1 MTKMVRLE
9 DLQVFVTAAD
19 AGSFSAASRV
29 LNLTPAVASTAM
41 KRLEHELDV
50 RLFVRSTR
58 SLRLT
63 DEGERYLS
71 HARLAL
77 KALEDGRMTV
87 ARKKGGLTGILKLAV
102 PSDFGRN
109 VLLPWMDEFQ
119 EQFPKL
125 TVQLRV
131 SDRVADLYRQ
141 PVDVAI
147 RYGVLEDSGLVSQT
161 LAPTNRRVLCAAP
174 AYLERHG
181 APKTLEGLRQ
191 HNCLRFTMGDVVH
204 DRWTFQGP
212 QGGEAITVDGNRFC
226 DDADVVRR
234 WAVAGQGIV
243 YKSFLDLAEDLRAGR
258 LVPVL
263 PEYKGEPTPLQL
275 VCAHR
280 SLLSPAVARLRDF
293 LKTRCEAL
301 LASMDSLLA
310 PATGPRR

>member
-1 MTKMVRLE
+1 MVRLE
-9 DLQVFVTAAD
+9 DLQVFVAAVE

-41 KRLEHELDV
+41 KRLERELDV

-87 ARKKGGLTGILKLAV
+87 ARKKGGLTGILKLSV

-109 VLLPWMDEFQ
+109 VLLPWLDEFQ
-119 EQFPKL
+119 DQFPKL
-125 TVQLRV
+125 TVQMRV

-147 RYGVLEDSGLVSQT
+147 RYGVLEDSTLVSQP

-174 AYLERHG
+174 AYLARHG
-181 APKTLEGLRQ
+181 APESLEGLRR
-191 HNCLRFTMGDVVH
+191 HNCLRFTLGDVVH
-204 DRWTFQGP
+204 DRWAFHGP
-212 QGGEAITVDGNRFC
+212 QGAEVITVDGNRFC

-234 WAVAGQGIV
+234 WALAGQGLV
-243 YKSFLDLAEDLRAGR
+243 YKSFLDLAGDLQAGR

-263 PEYKGEPTPLQL
+263 PEYRGEATPLHL

-293 LKTRCEAL
+293 LKARCEAL
-301 LASMDSLLA
+301 LATMEPLLS
-310 PATGPRR
+310 PPTSPRR